1 MWYSV
6 TSSSLLFFAT
16 IQVLL
21 QPCARTFASSLEG
34 PLNCAWV
41 LIPCAVVLKEVL
53 CIHIYQISSVQL
65 LRHVRL
71 FATPWTAA
79 HQAVSMCRV
88 FSCVVGRGCLLWPVS
103 SLGKTLLAFS
113 LLDFVRQAQTCLL
126 LQVSLDF
133 LLCFPVPY
141 DEKDNFFGVTSRKSY
156 GSS

>member
-79 HQAVSMCRV
+79 RQAVSMCRV
-88 FSCVVGRGCLLWPVS
+88 FSCVVGRGCLLWPACC
-103 SLGKTLLAFS
+103 LGKTLLAFA
-113 LLDFVRQAQTCLL
+113 LLHSILQGQICLL
-126 LQVSLDF
+126 FQVFLDSN
-133 LLCFPVPY
+133 CCIPVLY
-141 DEKDNFFGVTSRKSY
+141 NEKDIFFEC
-156 GSS
+156 